1 MNIFGNGKSGE
12 PESGKMLKQFGT
24 SLTELASQGK
34 LDPVI
39 GRENEIRRTL
49 QM

>member
-1 MNIFGNGKSGE
+1 MKDGGGE
-12 PESGKMLKQFGT
+12 EMLKQFGT
-24 SLTELASQGK
+24 NLTELAAQGK

-49 QM
+49 QMYIFATT